1 MKQSQIIQKYLFFF
15 FSSFCLLFSQASFGF
30 SEAEIDSLESTGGKR
45 VSSSLWR
52 TELGFSLQ
60 RNLLFNARLVDNIS
74 ANTEASFFDLSNLYY
89 GTDLNINYS
98 LKDFDFLKNTEVFL
112 KASFN
117 SPVKGH
123 KSNLLDYGPMKY
135 ISYALGDL
143 VAGLTS
149 PLKKGDNFLS
159 YFDTSVILFPLSRF
173 SREASLITT
182 LDETISFLRF
192 LKKEESWKLAVSASH
207 NMAYSLYTSK
217 DADKGGYKKN
227 IPFDLSHGLGL
238 FYRQNY
244 SKFIPF
250 STRVFASHYFGIN
263 TYHTQTHFLTLG
275 SSFTWKTSKKVYI
288 NFLIRWRDNIHKHNP
303 KDHNIKKTEKVSFNL
318 RKIFFTLRG
327 IYSF

>member
-1 MKQSQIIQKYLFFF
+1 MTQKYLFFF
-15 FSSFCLLFSQASFGF
+15 FSLFCFLFPQAGFGF

-52 TELGFSLQ
+52 TEIGFSLQ
-60 RNLLFNARLVDNIS
+60 RNLLFNARLADNIS
-74 ANTEASFFDLSNLYY
+74 ANREASFFDLSNLYY

-98 LKDFDFLKNTEVFL
+98 LRDFDSLKNTEVFL

-117 SPVKGH
+117 SPIEGH
-123 KSNLLDYGPMKY
+123 KSNLRVYGPMKY

-143 VAGLTS
+143 IAGLTS
-149 PLKKGDNFLS
+149 PLKKSDDFLS

-182 LDETISFLRF
+182 LDETVSLLRF
-192 LKKEESWKLAVSASH
+192 LRKEETWKLAVSASH
-207 NMAYSLYTSK
+207 NMAYSLYTNK
-217 DADKGGYKKN
+217 ADIGGYKKN

-244 SKFIPF
+244 SKLIPF
-250 STRVFASHYFGIN
+250 STRVFATHYFGIS

-275 SSFTWKTSKKVYI
+275 SSFSWKTSKKVYI
-288 NFLIRWRDNIHKHNP
+288 NFLIRWRDNIHRHNP
-303 KDHNIKKTEKVSFNL
+303 KNHDIKKNERVSFNL
-318 RKIFFTLRG
+318 KKVFFTLRG